1 MIPPGRPGPGRL
13 LFQQPARR
21 TLVLLL
27 GTCGWGCDEGDVALA
42 APRRIEVRV
51 GERGEVLTALGN
63 TFVEPGKVA
72 EIAVPAEGPFTLH
85 WRTASRT
92 WTFVEVEPRGLDLRP
107 LVEATPVALSG
118 ALVVRVEAP
127 VGEVVEVAAVS
138 GGRRLLV
145 VPTAVGTRVS
155 TGPDETIVLAAWRDN
170 GLLSRWAMASVPA
183 DQGELTLEPRAPD
196 RTLRVGLEG
205 TSSAAFTLTA
215 MVDGV
220 DTGLRWAEGRVG
232 EGTAL
237 ALALPGDFPGV
248 EHAWRLEASQSAFGL
263 PTPPERSWVALLP
276 TDRDAHVFTASPV
289 LEVAPALVERFE
301 VPLPLDRAG
310 AEVRVTPSEDDAWL
324 QVDLDA
330 DSECEPGAWTL
341 LVPEGRGA
349 FSWPE
354 VEGADPLDAR
364 RLVGAVRRVRA
375 GLALD
380 TFLESGAPLE
390 SAEGEASVQGVVG
403 YWRGDVRPCAGASQ
417 PSRWRVLHGDEGLCD
432 ASGAVVSLAVDA
444 CGRVSFDGPV
454 FDGPGAAAAVF
465 ACGRLLGDRF
475 EDRTG
480 ARFAVTESADGTLR
494 VAHPTGEYR
503 WLPWEGVEPVAGL
516 SASDAL
522 AGVWSR
528 IEVRSDFVPVDASGE
543 GEVVADLRIV
553 HARDDGRR
561 GGGLRI
567 DRTGV
572 LTLDAS
578 GFRRR
583 GRIERFD
590 DADAVTN
597 GAFSWAPSDCDVGG
611 RLELRGRALTLTWDE
626 PGEPSA
632 GPGVRRFRAFLER

>member
-1 MIPPGRPGPGRL
+1 
-13 LFQQPARR
+13 
-21 TLVLLL
+21 
-27 GTCGWGCDEGDVALA
+27 
-42 APRRIEVRV
+42 VRV
-51 GERGEVLTALGN
+51 AERGEVRTSLGN

-72 EIAVPAEGPFTLH
+72 EIAVPAEGPFTVH
-85 WRTASRT
+85 WRTTART
-92 WTFVEVEPRGLDLRP
+92 WTFVEIEPRALDLRP
-107 LVEATPVALSG
+107 LAASTPVALSG
-118 ALVVRVEAP
+118 ALVVQVDSA

-138 GGRRLLV
+138 GGRVLQV
-145 VPTAVGTRVS
+145 VPTAGGARVS
-155 TGPDETIVLAAWRDN
+155 TGPEDTIVLAALRDN
-170 GLLSRWAMASVPA
+170 GLLSRWAVASVPSG
-183 DQGELTLEPRAPD
+183 QRELSLGPRAPD

-215 MVDGV
+215 VVDGV

-248 EHAWRLEASQSAFGL
+248 QHAWRLEASQSAFGV

-276 TDRDAHVFTASPV
+276 TDRDAHVFTAAPAP
-289 LEVAPALVERFE
+289 EVVPALVERFE

-310 AEVRVTPSEDDAWL
+310 AEVRVTPAENDAWL
-324 QVDLDA
+324 RVDLDA
-330 DSECEPGAWTL
+330 DAECEAGAWTV
-341 LVPEGRGA
+341 LVPGGRGE

-375 GLALD
+375 GVSLD
-380 TFLESGAPLE
+380 TFLESGTPLE
-390 SAEGEASVQGVVG
+390 SVAGEASVQGVVG
-403 YWRGDVRPCAGASQ
+403 FWRGDVRPCAGAAQ
-417 PSRWRVLHGDEGLCD
+417 PSRWRVLQGDEGLCD
-432 ASGAVVSLAVDA
+432 ASDAAVSLAVDA

-454 FDGPGAAAAVF
+454 FEGPGAAAAVF
-465 ACGRLLGDRF
+465 ACGRLLGDLF

-480 ARFAVTESADGTLR
+480 ARFAVTESPDGTLR

-503 WLPWEGVEPVAGL
+503 WLPWEGVEPTPGV
-516 SASDAL
+516 SARDAL

-528 IEVRSDFVPVDASGE
+528 VEVRSDFVPVDPAGE
-543 GEVVADLRIV
+543 GEVVPELRIV

-583 GRIERFD
+583 GRIDRYDEG
-590 DADAVTN
+590 DAGLN
-597 GAFSWAPSDCDVGG
+597 GTFSWSPSDCDVGG
-611 RLELRGRALTLTWDE
+611 RLELRDPALTLTWDE